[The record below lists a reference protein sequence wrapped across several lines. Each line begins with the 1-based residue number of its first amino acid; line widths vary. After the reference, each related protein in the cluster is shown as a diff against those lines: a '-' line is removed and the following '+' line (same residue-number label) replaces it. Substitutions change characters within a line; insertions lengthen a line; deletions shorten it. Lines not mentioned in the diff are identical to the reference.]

1 METLRPGSEAELA
14 ETLAEASAAG
24 RPLELVG
31 LGSKRGYGRPLQVEA
46 TLDLAAFAG
55 IRSYEPEEL
64 VLTAGPATP
73 LAEIEAAL
81 AERGQALAFE
91 PMDLGP
97 VLGQPAGA
105 GSLGGAIACNL
116 SGPRRFKAGAAR
128 DHILG
133 VAAVTGEGA
142 VFKSGGRVVK
152 NVTGYDLSKL
162 IAGSQGTLAA
172 MTELTL
178 KVLPAPQKTRT
189 LLVFGQDPAAAGQA
203 MTQALC
209 SAFEVSGAAWLPA
222 PLAARLGIDLVAA
235 PGRAVTAL
243 RLEGPAPSVAARQEG
258 LSRLLGDGIVGE
270 ELHGRRSG
278 RFWQAVRDA
287 APFAGDPRPLWRVS
301 TAPTAGPALLA
312 ALRAGG
318 EEAFLDWGGG
328 LLWLLATDAAA
339 SAESLAQSLSRYG
352 GHATLVRAPAAS
364 RAGLAQVAPQS
375 EGLAALASRVK
386 ASFDPKGILNP
397 GRLAAGL

>member
-1 METLRPGSEAELA
+1 METLRPASEAELA

-46 TLDLAAFAG
+46 TLDLSAFAG

-97 VLGQPAGA
+97 LLGQPAGA
-105 GSLGGAIACNL
+105 GSLGGMIACNL

-189 LLVFGQDPAAAGQA
+189 LLLFGQDAATAGQA
-203 MTQALC
+203 MTVALG
-209 SAFEVSGAAWLPA
+209 SVYEVSGAAWLPA
-222 PLAARLGIDLVAA
+222 PLAARLGIDLVSA
-235 PGRAVTAL
+235 PGKAVTAL
-243 RLEGPAPSVAARQEG
+243 RLEGPAPSVSARQDG
-258 LSRLLGDGIVGE
+258 LSRLLGGVAE
-270 ELHGRRSG
+270 ELHGERSR
-278 RFWQAVRDA
+278 RFWQGVRDA
-287 APFAGDPRPLWRVS
+287 LPFAADSRPLWRVS
-301 TAPTAGPALLA
+301 TTPTAGPALLA
-312 ALRAGG
+312 ELRAGG

-328 LLWLLATDAAA
+328 LAWLLATDAAA
-339 SAESLAQSLSRYG
+339 SAGFLARCLSKHG
-352 GHATLVRAPAAS
+352 GHATLVRAPAAD
-364 RAGLAQVAPQS
+364 RAGLAQVAPQA
-375 EGLAALASRVK
+375 EGLAALAARVK